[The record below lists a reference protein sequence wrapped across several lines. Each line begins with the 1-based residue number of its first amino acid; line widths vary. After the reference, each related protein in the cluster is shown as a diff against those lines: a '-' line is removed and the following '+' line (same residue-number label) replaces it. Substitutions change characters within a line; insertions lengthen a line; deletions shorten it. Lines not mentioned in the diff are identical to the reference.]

1 MDQLNPFDLV
11 SDKVVACDSMIG
23 CRTASATVRATSL
36 VIRVGKAS
44 IDLDT
49 L

>member
-1 MDQLNPFDLV
+1 MDPLNPFDLV
-11 SDKVVACDSMIG
+11 SDKVVACDSIIG

-36 VIRVGKAS
+36 VIRVGKGS
-44 IDLDT
+44 IHLDS